1 MKYSPSFIERD
12 DEYLSSNS
20 NNTSSGLYM
29 NELLSNSIWWSYVKE
44 SLMHKCIIQ
53 DMYVCFS
60 SSIQLVFLFE
70 FNLYKSHLKKWDKL
84 RTAISSR
91 GFYVFFY
98 HFHSSSVS
106 FYRFQIPYVHMYCK
120 TVTYK
125 MRKIDDEWRCIE

>member
-53 DMYVCFS
+53 DMYVCLS

-91 GFYVFFY
+91 GFYVFFL
-98 HFHSSSVS
+98 S
-106 FYRFQIPYVHMYCK
+106 FSFEFCKFLSFSNTVRTYVL
-120 TVTYK
+120 
-125 MRKIDDEWRCIE
+125 